1 MEKCVDIPRS
11 VCRKLD
17 TDPSQSPIVSG
28 TFLAQVFRGHL
39 RWQDYFS
46 EQCCKRMGSQV
57 QERASEYTACF
68 RDTLTNLPSLKT
80 EASRDMNWCHIER
93 KANPVFKKKGNP
105 VRTRDAILPGPRW
118 MDESLLAGDLKHSD
132 NVSL

>member
-1 MEKCVDIPRS
+1 MEKCVDIPGS

-28 TFLAQVFRGHL
+28 TFLAQVFGGHL

-46 EQCCKRMGSQV
+46 ERCCKRMGNQV

-80 EASRDMNWCHIER
+80 EASRDMNRCHIER
-93 KANPVFKKKGNP
+93 KANPVLKKKVENP

-118 MDESLLAGDLKHSD
+118 MK
-132 NVSL
+132 VCWQVI